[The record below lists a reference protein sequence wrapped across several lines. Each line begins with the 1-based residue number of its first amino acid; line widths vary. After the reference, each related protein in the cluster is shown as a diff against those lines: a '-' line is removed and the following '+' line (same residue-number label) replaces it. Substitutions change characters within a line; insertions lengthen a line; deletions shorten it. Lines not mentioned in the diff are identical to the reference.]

1 MRDCSDRHLGGGS
14 DGRAY
19 RSGRLVRRAAYCS
32 GWLLILAAQSFNERP
47 NRAGLM
53 TSEDTDTGRA
63 LTKMRWGMPPPPR
76 TGGPPVTNI
85 RNTSS
90 PHWRMW
96 LKPENRCLVPANSF
110 AEYAPEPNL
119 ETTDRSCVPQCGH
132 SSRSA
137 TGLGAAFVGSV
148 DSKSKAGRGPRPARS
163 VILLLG
169 GCTRY

>member
-1 MRDCSDRHLGGGS
+1 MRDCRDRHLGGGS

-76 TGGPPVTNI
+76 TGGPPGHQHPQHVVAALA
-85 RNTSS
+85 
-90 PHWRMW
+90 H
-96 LKPENRCLVPANSF
+96 VAQ
-110 AEYAPEPNL
+110 AGEP
-119 ETTDRSCVPQCGH
+119 
-132 SSRSA
+132 
-137 TGLGAAFVGSV
+137 
-148 DSKSKAGRGPRPARS
+148 
-163 VILLLG
+163 LLG
-169 GCTRY
+169 PGQ